1 MRWCGDADATIV
13 RLGDGPEPYRSP
25 GEVAGELLELLLFI
39 VKDELT
45 GISRKA
51 LYSMDS
57 TATTCS

>member
-13 RLGDGPEPYRSP
+13 RLGDGAEPYRSS
-25 GEVAGELLELLLFI
+25 GEVTGELFELFLFI

-45 GISRKA
+45 GICRKA